1 MATQPTTG
9 IGSVEETNRLLQEAS
24 RQTGIQA
31 PTFSP
36 TGAIT
41 SSVLSENEP
50 SIQLPDIT
58 PSTISGRIDGQ
69 STALLE
75 FDALE
80 QKAAQKVEE
89 DRVKL
94 QESQT
99 KSASFLEQLGIKKK
113 EVTGQVEEEF
123 GLAGLKELKKTA
135 LQGLR
140 KAQVSELGEIERLQT
155 QNLTAVGAQAAEA
168 GIRRKYGFEK
178 LEAQLSYYM
187 ATDNITSVEAT
198 LNDRLTLELE
208 PLYQQLEMQKGVSE
222 QIYDQLTT
230 SEKREWD
237 LAISKTE
244 NSIQE
249 RKDIA
254 TYRNGII
261 TTAMQNGVP
270 LPSYV
275 VQELNRA
282 GSVEEVN
289 QILARNGISLQST
302 AQRLQEQKL
311 RLDIEKARIDL
322 QDTINLGV
330 VASGE
335 YGSVI
340 NTASNLL
347 GSEKA
352 KQSRK
357 DIASAI
363 ANGDYTTAYATVAN
377 NVEQALTGEVKT
389 RFASQRNDYATMSGL
404 RTAIQ
409 QYADTGGDMGLLK
422 GKEEEIKRKLGID
435 SGNASSLAVQ
445 LWREFQTYR
454 VNMTGAAF
462 SATES
467 ADYASVNPT
476 LGKSLNLNLSV
487 IDGAMNQLENRI
499 TSTIETRVP
508 GANTLYQK
516 INPEAS
522 MTDDE
527 AYQLYLEILQ
537 TP

>member
-222 QIYDQLTT
+222 QIYDQLTI
-230 SEKREWD
+230 SEKRVWD

-270 LPSYV
+270 LNSY
-275 VQELNRA
+275 QLAELNRA
-282 GSVEEVN
+282 DSIEAVN
-289 QILARNGISLQST
+289 QVLANERISLADPMEKRIQE
-302 AQRLQEQKL
+302 AQLANLYSQ
-311 RLDIEKARIDL
+311 IEERNRAPE
-322 QDTINLGV
+322 GV
-330 VASGE
+330 
-335 YGSVI
+335 I
-340 NTASNLL
+340 T
-347 GSEKA
+347 
-352 KQSRK
+352 
-357 DIASAI
+357 
-363 ANGDYTTAYATVAN
+363 
-377 NVEQALTGEVKT
+377 LTGEPQTAAQSSANGYADRVAEANVVIDTLGSKFTGKFAIGGSLPNTLQSGDRQAYEQAKRNFVNAVLRRESGAAISPSEFTSAEKQYFPQAGDQPQVVKQKEV
-389 RFASQRNDYATMSGL
+389 SRN
-404 RTAIQ
+404 TAINNLYREANVTRPVLPGQ
-409 QYADTGGDMGLLK
+409 IIESD
-422 GKEEEIKRKLGID
+422 GKR
-435 SGNASSLAVQ
+435 
-445 LWREFQTYR
+445 YR
-454 VNMTGAAF
+454 VGSDGETL
-462 SATES
+462 TE
-467 ADYASVNPT
+467 
-476 LGKSLNLNLSV
+476 
-487 IDGAMNQLENRI
+487 I
-499 TSTIETRVP
+499 
-508 GANTLYQK
+508 
-516 INPEAS
+516 
-522 MTDDE
+522 
-527 AYQLYLEILQ
+527 
-537 TP
+537 

>member
-168 GIRRKYGFEK
+168 GIRRKYGFEQ
-178 LEAQLSYYM
+178 LESQLSYYM
-187 ATDNITSVEAT
+187 ATDNVTSVEAT

-230 SEKREWD
+230 SEKRVWD

-289 QILARNGISLQST
+289 QILSKNGISLAKPKTRTEFAITPEDTRILVGAGFTPSESDDITRAIRDFGIDAVLQTVDSEVKKQAIRKVFSVQQT
-302 AQRLQEQKL
+302 VTRAQ
-311 RLDIEKARIDL
+311 IDTQVDL
-322 QDTINLGV
+322 SMRQGNID
-330 VASGE
+330 VAS
-335 YGSVI
+335 I
-340 NTASNLL
+340 IKSNLTDEQIK
-347 GSEKA
+347 EKA
-352 KQSRK
+352 KAAGFSSFFIGRVREE
-357 DIASAI
+357 DIDEFLESEDGKKLAK
-363 ANGDYTTAYATVAN
+363 
-377 NVEQALTGEVKT
+377 QL
-389 RFASQRNDYATMSGL
+389 
-404 RTAIQ
+404 
-409 QYADTGGDMGLLK
+409 YADLL
-422 GKEEEIKRKLGID
+422 EEQYRAAGI
-435 SGNASSLAVQ
+435 
-445 LWREFQTYR
+445 FQ
-454 VNMTGAAF
+454 
-462 SATES
+462 
-467 ADYASVNPT
+467 
-476 LGKSLNLNLSV
+476 
-487 IDGAMNQLENRI
+487 
-499 TSTIETRVP
+499 
-508 GANTLYQK
+508 
-516 INPEAS
+516 
-522 MTDDE
+522 
-527 AYQLYLEILQ
+527 
-537 TP
+537 

>member
-24 RQTGIQA
+24 RQTGVST

-113 EVTGQVEEEF
+113 EVTGPVEEEF

-187 ATDNITSVEAT
+187 ATDNVTSVEAT
-198 LNDRLTLELE
+198 LNDRLALELE

-222 QIYDQLTT
+222 QIYDQLTI
-230 SEKREWD
+230 SEKRVWD

-289 QILARNGISLQST
+289 QILARNGISLAKPKTRTEFAITPEDTRILVGAGFTPSESDDITRAIRDFGIDAVLQTVDSEVKKQAIRKVFSVQQT
-302 AQRLQEQKL
+302 VTRAQ
-311 RLDIEKARIDL
+311 IDTQVDL
-322 QDTINLGV
+322 SMRQGKID
-330 VASGE
+330 VAS
-335 YGSVI
+335 I
-340 NTASNLL
+340 IKSNLTDDQIK
-347 GSEKA
+347 EKA
-352 KQSRK
+352 KAAGFSSFFIGRVREE
-357 DIASAI
+357 DI
-363 ANGDYTTAYATVAN
+363 D
-377 NVEQALTGEVKT
+377 
-389 RFASQRNDYATMSGL
+389 
-404 RTAIQ
+404 
-409 QYADTGGDMGLLK
+409 
-422 GKEEEIKRKLGID
+422 
-435 SGNASSLAVQ
+435 
-445 LWREFQTYR
+445 EFL
-454 VNMTGAAF
+454 MACF
-462 SATES
+462 
-467 ADYASVNPT
+467 
-476 LGKSLNLNLSV
+476 L
-487 IDGAMNQLENRI
+487 
-499 TSTIETRVP
+499 
-508 GANTLYQK
+508 
-516 INPEAS
+516 
-522 MTDDE
+522 
-527 AYQLYLEILQ
+527 
-537 TP
+537 

>member
-24 RQTGIQA
+24 RQTGVST

-187 ATDNITSVEAT
+187 ATDNVTSVEAT
-198 LNDRLTLELE
+198 LNDRLALELE

-289 QILARNGISLQST
+289 QILAKNGISLAKPKTRTEFAITPEDTRILVGAGFTPSESDDITRAIRDFVIDAVLQTVDSEVKKQAIRKVFSVQQT
-302 AQRLQEQKL
+302 VTRAQ
-311 RLDIEKARIDL
+311 IDTQVDL
-322 QDTINLGV
+322 SMRQGNID
-330 VASGE
+330 VAS
-335 YGSVI
+335 I
-340 NTASNLL
+340 IKSNLTDEQIK
-347 GSEKA
+347 EKA
-352 KQSRK
+352 KAAGFSSFFIGRVREE
-357 DIASAI
+357 DI
-363 ANGDYTTAYATVAN
+363 D
-377 NVEQALTGEVKT
+377 
-389 RFASQRNDYATMSGL
+389 
-404 RTAIQ
+404 
-409 QYADTGGDMGLLK
+409 
-422 GKEEEIKRKLGID
+422 
-435 SGNASSLAVQ
+435 
-445 LWREFQTYR
+445 EFL
-454 VNMTGAAF
+454 MACF
-462 SATES
+462 
-467 ADYASVNPT
+467 
-476 LGKSLNLNLSV
+476 L
-487 IDGAMNQLENRI
+487 
-499 TSTIETRVP
+499 
-508 GANTLYQK
+508 
-516 INPEAS
+516 
-522 MTDDE
+522 
-527 AYQLYLEILQ
+527 
-537 TP
+537 